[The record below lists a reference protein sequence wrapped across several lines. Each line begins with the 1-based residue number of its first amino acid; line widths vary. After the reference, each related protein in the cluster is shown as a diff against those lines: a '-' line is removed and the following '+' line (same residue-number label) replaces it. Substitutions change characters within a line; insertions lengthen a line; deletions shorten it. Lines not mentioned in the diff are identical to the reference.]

1 MADSIFDFN
10 KFIED
15 SKQTLLAPKEY
26 FTSMAKEGGYGE
38 PVIKALIYGL
48 IAGIISFIWAL
59 LNLSAAGGMLGGYA
73 AGGASIMIIIF
84 SLIGAIIGLFIGGII
99 MLIISAICGG
109 NTNYEANVRVVASL
123 MVLSPVNALLSFTMG
138 INFYLGSII
147 SLLVMIYGIWLLYN
161 ALVSALTAK
170 EGTAKVVSI
179 IIVIIPVI
187 LLLSSLL
194 CVKAATTTYQ
204 GMEKI
209 QKQMTDEQKK
219 TLQDLKSKVE
229 EMKKK
234 SE

>member
-1 MADSIFDFN
+1 MADSIFDFS

-15 SKQTLLAPKEY
+15 SKQTLLSPKEY

-48 IAGIISFIWAL
+48 IAGVISFIWAL
-59 LNLSAAGGMLGGYA
+59 PNLGAVGGLFGGYA
-73 AGGASIMIIIF
+73 AGGASIMVIIM
-84 SLIGAIIGLFIGGII
+84 SLIFAVISLFIGGII

-138 INFYLGSII
+138 ISLYLGSII

-161 ALVSALTAK
+161 ALVNALTAK
-170 EGTAKVVSI
+170 EGAAKVVSI

-187 LLLSSLL
+187 LFLSSLL

-204 GMEKI
+204 GVEKL

-219 TLQDLKSKVE
+219 ALQDLKSKME